1 MINQQLLDYIKQQL
15 GQNVGKEQIKSSLM
29 SGGWLVS
36 DVEEGFNAIAPQPA
50 PVPRAPSMIPNIQPA
65 QPIQPIQPIYHI
77 QPISNLINPTIQQP
91 SFTKQEKPKTGR
103 KAILFLII
111 LIILAGGGYFAL
123 KYFDNAK
130 INNTPAQTPVVNQKA
145 NQTPATTPTTPT
157 PAPTAENPD
166 ITRVKAIL
174 VDIRQGFLTGDK
186 TLIVKHSSVATAEF
200 MSSSKMGSVSSFTV
214 DSVYQSGVNIVA
226 SITATGRI
234 SNQPPTQNM
243 VFIKEGGDWKF
254 DLDATE
260 QYGMTT
266 PQPTATNNKTSNT
279 EATQ

>member
-1 MINQQLLDYIKQQL
+1 MVNQQLLDYIKQQL
-15 GQNVGKEQIKSSLM
+15 GQNISKEQIKNSLVAN
-29 SGGWLVS
+29 GWEVS
-36 DVEEGFNAIAPQPA
+36 DVEEGFNAVAPQPA
-50 PVPRAPSMIPNIQPA
+50 PIPRAPSMIPNIQPI
-65 QPIQPIQPIYHI
+65 QPAQPIQPIYHI

-91 SFTKQEKPKTGR
+91 SFAKQEKPKTG
-103 KAILFLII
+103 KKVILFLII
-111 LIILAGGGYFAL
+111 LIILVGGGYFAL
-123 KYFDNAK
+123 KYFSNAQT
-130 INNTPAQTPVVNQKA
+130 NNAPVQTPAVNQEA
-145 NQTPATTPTTPT
+145 NQTPLATTPI
-157 PAPTAENPD
+157 PAPVAENPD